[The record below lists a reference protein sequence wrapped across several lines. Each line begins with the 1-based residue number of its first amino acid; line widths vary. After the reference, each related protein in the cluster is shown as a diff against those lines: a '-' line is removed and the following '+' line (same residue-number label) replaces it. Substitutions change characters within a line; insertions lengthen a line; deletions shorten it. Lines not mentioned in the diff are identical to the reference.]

1 MFGHDNGLIW
11 NLACLVGIF
20 GMFCMEIAGAL
31 TGTTG
36 ATTPPMWGGYF
47 GYCEMKSYK
56 YGNYPMQ

>member
-36 ATTPPMWGGYF
+36 AATPPMWGGYF
-47 GYCEMKSYK
+47 GYCKMKSYK
-56 YGNYPMQ
+56 